1 MISECEAGF
10 YVLSCVNIDN
20 FKVINAQYGTQT
32 GDNVIC
38 HVSATMAKHM
48 AEIEYINKLHIDL
61 QGS

>member
-38 HVSATMAKHM
+38 HISATMQS
-48 AEIEYINKLHIDL
+48 IW
-61 QGS
+61 QSGSVWR